1 MYLQDLYNAAV
12 LAKESTENAV
22 RLQLEADRIKALK
35 VLQDKQIENE
45 RYVLHQIEEGNI
57 TKPNM
62 FKRVWTRFASFFG
75 KLPSFSGIIHRV
87 CVCVCVCVICVFI

>member
-45 RYVLHQIEEGNI
+45 RYVLHQI
-57 TKPNM
+57 
-62 FKRVWTRFASFFG
+62 
-75 KLPSFSGIIHRV
+75 
-87 CVCVCVCVICVFI
+87 